1 MRYDSKPLRSQSYL
15 QNFNKEN
22 KENHN
27 LLNIKQNKPL
37 KPKST
42 LPELVKANKLSVDSD
57 VISHP
62 VKPLLKDSPEP
73 LDLKKQ
79 YSQQTGEHYSS
90 LILRH
95 LC

>member
-42 LPELVKANKLSVDSD
+42 LPELVKVNKLSVETD

-79 YSQQTGEHYSS
+79 YS
-90 LILRH
+90 
-95 LC
+95 

>member
-37 KPKST
+37 KPKSN
-42 LPELVKANKLSVDSD
+42 LP
-57 VISHP
+57 
-62 VKPLLKDSPEP
+62 
-73 LDLKKQ
+73 
-79 YSQQTGEHYSS
+79 
-90 LILRH
+90 
-95 LC
+95 